1 VTSSEQYS
9 SAVGPQVDSA
19 ERVTR
24 LLFLVQ
30 LLDDVLDAL
39 ELWQSAG
46 VTDGQWVASMWSRRV
61 VPKIEIDLPPSV
73 RRATETWGLYEALL
87 AWQYQVVESLCAERG
102 QAEDDRG
109 PGAHGDDH
117 DVDGCNC

>member
-1 VTSSEQYS
+1 MTSSERHS
-9 SAVGPQVDSA
+9 SAVGPQVDPA

-30 LLDDVLDAL
+30 LIDDVLDAL

-46 VTDGQWVASMWSRRV
+46 VTGDEWVVSMWSRRV
-61 VPKIEIDLPPSV
+61 MAKIAIDLPASV

-87 AWQYQVVESLCAERG
+87 AWQYEVVESLCAQR
-102 QAEDDRG
+102 QQVEDNRG
-109 PGAHGDDH
+109 PSA
-117 DVDGCNC
+117 